1 MPWHPPL
8 PHSPLRHS
16 RREFRLTQPP
26 LLRRVRPRMFLPT
39 PPTLPRRIP
48 STKQAATPAAR
59 PSLLRPRRMKSAT
72 RIGTARPV
80 VSRRPRPIAAT
91 TRRRRC
97 LLQNLRAPLDRRRI
111 PPQRNQATTKRF
123 VPRKPAV
130 WDAVGSGR
138 LGLAYQI
145 ALADQTVE
153 GRVDQP
159 SPELLAAVALGT
171 VVRGP
176 DDDVADEFG
185 RRLGDLTGCLDF
197 GNVEQSIG
205 DALNLLLF
213 AASLFPALFASR
225 PGGSIPLLRCVQLS
239 DGLTPVF
246 RLAGA
251 VAKHAKELQ
260 TIRLDLPTLTAILDE
275 GAWKDRIAKHADEVA
290 RWKSSTTFAKF
301 LYAPAGA
308 VWKHWLRDGGIL
320 AELDRLL
327 STDEAAHVERVRQ
340 IVDQLADKRSVD
352 DLIKNTDRKEIGR
365 RGQRITGRAL
375 SQFQSRLAEPL
386 ALARAWLRLIEAKP
400 GGAGFVEGIVEQLH
414 RDINLRYSRTDVSRG
429 ILGVGG
435 PLATPESESGAVP
448 RAKNRRFWS

>member
-48 STKQAATPAAR
+48 STKQAATPSRQTLSAAPPENEVRDPDRDR
-59 PSLLRPRRMKSAT
+59 PSGGQSTAPPDSRDHSPQTVPTAEPTSAAGSAQDTPPEEPGHDKALRPA
-72 RIGTARPV
+72 
-80 VSRRPRPIAAT
+80 
-91 TRRRRC
+91 
-97 LLQNLRAPLDRRRI
+97 
-111 PPQRNQATTKRF
+111 QA
-123 VPRKPAV
+123 AV

-435 PLATPESESGAVP
+435 PLATRESESGAVP